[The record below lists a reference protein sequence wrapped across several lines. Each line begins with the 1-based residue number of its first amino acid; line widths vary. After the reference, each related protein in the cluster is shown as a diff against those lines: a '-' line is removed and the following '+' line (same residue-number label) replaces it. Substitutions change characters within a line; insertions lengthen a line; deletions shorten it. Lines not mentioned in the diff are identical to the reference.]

1 MMSVQTVWIVN
12 MNLAHASIKSMG

>member
-1 MMSVQTVWIVN
+1 MSVQTVWIVN